1 MILTVKA
8 HYRDPGYITRVLI
21 AMDELGAAILALPND
36 LTISSYCG
44 TWKRLRGWRRTVAH
58 FGYGCLD
65 AIQYQHCESAII
77 HDEERAEFILAD
89 LRQQGVM
96 E

>member
-21 AMDELGAAILALPND
+21 ALDELGGALLALPND

-44 TWKRLRGWRRTVAH
+44 TWRQRRGWRRYVAG
-58 FGYGCLD
+58 FGYEALD
-65 AIQYQHCESAII
+65 WLQYGHCESAIL
-77 HDEERAEFILAD
+77 HDQERAEFILGY
-89 LRQQGVM
+89 LRREGVIQ
-96 E
+96 